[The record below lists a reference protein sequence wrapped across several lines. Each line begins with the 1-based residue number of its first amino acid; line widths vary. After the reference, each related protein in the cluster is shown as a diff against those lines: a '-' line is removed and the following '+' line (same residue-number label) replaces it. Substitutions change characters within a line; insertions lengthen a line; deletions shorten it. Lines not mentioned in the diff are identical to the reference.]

1 MTFIKLNVSFYWR
14 MKCEVEKWAQKYHKT
29 PLKFIFVSNLLRWE
43 ARLCILEH
51 YKVSL
56 LKSKK
61 CNTFSS
67 PQAIKKCEFKHH
79 KIRQRDTWR
88 WAWVWQRRECW
99 CRMNWFFIVVILR
112 ATKNLQF
119 IHLLNNALLFQSL
132 SLLRCNRSTYKG

>member
-1 MTFIKLNVSFYWR
+1 MIFHLTECIFLLTN
-14 MKCEVEKWAQKYHKT
+14 EVRGWKKWAQKYHKT

-56 LKSKK
+56 LNSKK

-99 CRMNWFFIVVILR
+99 CRINWFFIVVILH
-112 ATKNLQF
+112 ATKIF
-119 IHLLNNALLFQSL
+119 SLF
-132 SLLRCNRSTYKG
+132 TYLITHFHFNHFHY